1 MAPTP
6 SASSSSSSSLR
17 KTFNGLP
24 RELRD
29 YIYELV
35 YDRDLYV
42 VLGRRLLRVE
52 LRHQGAGPFLYKSCT
67 FLFKPI
73 GKRTLRRRARYHRHQ
88 RAFMEEFLFTS
99 DRFELWK
106 LFATGPLLLVS
117 MKGAKDLTIW
127 IGDTLELEFNA
138 RRDGIFEAALLQ
150 FAVMGT
156 VDALSVK
163 KWGDAFDNSGDEDA
177 RWHEVNWMELRP
189 VCVLRSLF
197 LSCWLFGVM

>member
-1 MAPTP
+1 
-6 SASSSSSSSLR
+6 
-17 KTFNGLP
+17 
-24 RELRD
+24 
-29 YIYELV
+29 
-35 YDRDLYV
+35 
-42 VLGRRLLRVE
+42 
-52 LRHQGAGPFLYKSCT
+52 
-67 FLFKPI
+67 
-73 GKRTLRRRARYHRHQ
+73 
-88 RAFMEEFLFTS
+88 MEEFLFTS

-156 VDALSVK
+156 VDTLSVK